1 MNDLENNELGKEKG
15 TVNADTEVK
24 QPTPANISEDKSG
37 DENNTDQIGTDDKEA
52 AYAVVD

>member
-1 MNDLENNELGKEKG
+1 MNYLENNELGKEKG

-24 QPTPANISEDKSG
+24 QPTPANISEDKLG

-52 AYAVVD
+52 ADAVVD